1 MIQLNYAP
9 APLFSRSGIGFVK
22 RKCMEKLSHKN
33 LTEQSFAQMR
43 CASKAIL
50 FLRLFIGGVILL
62 HVVGKMQTYDNL
74 VLDFPSF
81 LGFSHSTTLAI
92 TMIFESLFAAMIM
105 IGVATRL
112 VSFAM
117 LLVTLLSIAQM
128 MQMDDMTITALKLD
142 FLYFGIYVTL
152 LISGS
157 GIYGFNVPW
166 VGRKNVPNR

>member
-1 MIQLNYAP
+1 MTQINYA
-9 APLFSRSGIGFVK
+9 LRISLCRCGIGFAKGVS
-22 RKCMEKLSHKN
+22 MEKLSHKN
-33 LTEQSFAQMR
+33 LTEQSYAQMR

-74 VLDFPSF
+74 VLDFPPF
-81 LGFSHSTTLAI
+81 LGFSHSTTLAM

-105 IGVATRL
+105 IGLATRL

-117 LLVTLLSIAQM
+117 LLVTFMSIAQM